1 MHGEMGDATGILHT
15 SIVNKEKVNSRNI
28 EFRRRMI
35 HAQIGDATSI
45 LHTL

>member
-1 MHGEMGDATGILHT
+1 MYGAMGDATSILHT
-15 SIVNKEKVNSRNI
+15 LIVKMEKVNSRNI

-35 HAQIGDATSI
+35 HAQMGDATSI